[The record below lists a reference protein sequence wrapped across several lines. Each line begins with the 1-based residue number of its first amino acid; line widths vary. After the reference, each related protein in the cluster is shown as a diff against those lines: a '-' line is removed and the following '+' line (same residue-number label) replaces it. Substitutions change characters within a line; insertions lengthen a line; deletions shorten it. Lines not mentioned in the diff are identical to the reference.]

1 MADRS
6 GRLAAS
12 LLVLVVMVFLVQ
24 AVYFSRTL
32 VFSDDEEGYVVF
44 GYLAARGTV
53 SLFQDDMIGART
65 PLPYYLLGWPQRV
78 MGRDLWTARLV
89 SVLFAV
95 GALWLTIRTARIL
108 GGDTAGLLAG
118 LLLATQGAIVGYF
131 ATAGYHAIS
140 AFVVLAT
147 LQLFIA
153 PPFPGQYLLAAA
165 ATGLLFLTRTHI
177 SPLVPLLLAVCVLRS
192 PDRRTRLLVLLLGA
206 ATPLVFFLSD
216 PTHMKLLAY
225 AGPLERVAARWGY
238 RSLFHFYEFPSLPF
252 GDQLRSLLLFP
263 RRYESLALAAGG
275 LLLAALLSHRA
286 PGRLRVWPTRPA
298 IRLLLLLLVYGVGCL
313 FLIVAPFNLKMAIAY
328 FPAYA
333 PLGAV
338 LLGIGFAHVFSSPH
352 TPTAARLVAMVALC
366 GALTISVIYPRQPLL
381 PTPPGRLFRDDA
393 IRQLDSLAGDL
404 GRVIPP
410 GSRVFLVGDSM
421 PLYLADRLPYVRQIM
436 YPTTLAGRNED
447 PELMARSGVWGR
459 DQIEEWLG
467 RDATYA
473 VIAPRWLEA
482 LRTNRARNIARIE
495 ELLAT
500 HFSRIAILDNYLG
513 IPYHIYHRN
522 PG

>member
-1 MADRS
+1 MAD
-6 GRLAAS
+6 GRRWLRLS
-12 LLVLVVMVFLVQ
+12 LLILLVVVFLFQ
-24 AVYFSRTL
+24 ALYFSRTL

-44 GYLAARGTV
+44 GDLVARGKV
-53 SLFQDDMIGART
+53 SLFQDDVLGART
-65 PLPYYLLGWPQRV
+65 PLPFYILGWPQRV

-89 SVLFAV
+89 SIVFAA

-118 LLLATQGAIVGYF
+118 FLLATQGATVGFF
-131 ATAGYHAIS
+131 ATAGYHGIS
-140 AFVVLAT
+140 AFLVLAI

-165 ATGLLFLTRTHI
+165 STGLLFLTRTHI
-177 SPLVPLLLAVCVLRS
+177 SPLVPLLLAACALRS

-206 ATPLVFFLSD
+206 ATPLIFFLSD
-216 PTHMKLLAY
+216 PTHLKLLAY
-225 AGPLERVAARWGY
+225 AGPFERVAARWGY
-238 RSLFHFYEFPSLPF
+238 RSLFYFYDFPSPPF
-252 GDQLRSLLLFP
+252 REQLRSLLLFP

-275 LLLAALLSHRA
+275 LFLAALWSHRR
-286 PGRLRVWPTRPA
+286 PGQVRVWPTRPE
-298 IRLLLLLLVYGVGCL
+298 IRLLLLVFVYGVGCL
-313 FLIVAPFNLKMAIAY
+313 FLIVAPFNLKVAIAY

-333 PLGAV
+333 PLAAV
-338 LLGIGFAHVFSSPH
+338 LLGIGFAHILSSPR
-352 TPTAARLVAMVALC
+352 TPSPARLVAVATLC
-366 GALTISVIYPRQPLL
+366 GALVISVVFPRQPLL
-381 PTPPGRLFRDDA
+381 PTPPGRPFRDDA
-393 IRQLDSLAGDL
+393 IQQLDKLASGL
-404 GRVIPP
+404 ERAIPA

-421 PLYLADRLPYVRQIM
+421 PLYLADRLPYIRQIM

-447 PELMARSGVWGR
+447 PELIARSGVWGR

-482 LRTNRARNIARIE
+482 LRNNRARNVARIE

-500 HFSRIAILDNYLG
+500 RFSRTAVLDDYFG
-513 IPYHIYHRN
+513 IPYHVYRRN